1 MTLPVSIP
9 ILFAV
14 SLSSHSRC
22 CRHLK
27 SGLYIA
33 VLDRTA
39 NRSSTRVPS
48 ALIRH
53 ALLGARPAVTHVF
66 SH

>member
-39 NRSSTRVPS
+39 NRSSTRIPS